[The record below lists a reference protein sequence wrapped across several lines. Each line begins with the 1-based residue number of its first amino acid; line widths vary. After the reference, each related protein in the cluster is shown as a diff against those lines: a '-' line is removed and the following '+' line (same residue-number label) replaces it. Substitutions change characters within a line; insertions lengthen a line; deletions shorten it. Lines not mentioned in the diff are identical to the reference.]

1 MRVPVPH
8 GGGSGSLPSSP
19 SHCHPVTSS
28 PRNTITPSPVPAAI
42 RGCRRGKS
50 HEWENGSS
58 GSAAAS
64 PARLTSD
71 VPRGS
76 ASLRPPAMWVQIL
89 HPTTATT
96 RPAPLRGSPG
106 HRTAGGGGLCAF
118 GAAAQGNCS
127 GGSSRAHGSTRPTG
141 RYSWHGVDADAS
153 LSSQGL
159 PCPTSRCC
167 AGVRARAPLRQ
178 CRQSSPAA
186 RECASSSAQPWHST
200 LQCARLQQQHCA
212 ATHCALAAALPDWEC
227 RSVPAVRAAAS
238 LSRAG

>member
-1 MRVPVPH
+1 MPH

-19 SHCHPVTSS
+19 SHCHIVTPSHHH
-28 PRNTITPSPVPAAI
+28 TITRPCRHPRLQTGKVTRVGKRQQWICRCVTRTADLGCAPRLRLPPPPGDVGSNFTSYNGHNPPSPAAGQP
-42 RGCRRGKS
+42 RAPHRR
-50 HEWENGSS
+50 
-58 GSAAAS
+58 
-64 PARLTSD
+64 
-71 VPRGS
+71 
-76 ASLRPPAMWVQIL
+76 
-89 HPTTATT
+89 
-96 RPAPLRGSPG
+96 
-106 HRTAGGGGLCAF
+106 GGGGLCAF

-153 LSSQGL
+153 LSSQAL

-212 ATHCALAAALPDWEC
+212 ATHCALAAALP
-227 RSVPAVRAAAS
+227 
-238 LSRAG
+238 G